1 MHMKFFSAP
10 TMTETME
17 MLRFE
22 MGAESIIIATRD
34 KKYGA
39 VITASMDKNKPRV
52 ITTDTQRAGG
62 IEQLA
67 ALTRILGIELEMT
80 NDASGLLKL
89 MQGSDTDVPILI
101 YTSGKNPFNTTEM
114 DHLEA
119 LASIARAENIVIVA
133 ARGGDAMETANIAAE
148 FSSIGAKRM
157 VITRLDMTRRLGSI
171 LTAAHAGRLSLSDV
185 SITPGV
191 AEGINP
197 INPASLAR
205 LIMPYT
211 DTNTNGSTSRTAQ
224 NTNITEAMI

>member
-1 MHMKFFSAP
+1 MHMKSFSAP

-133 ARGGDAMETANIAAE
+133 ARGGTPWKLLILQQN
-148 FSSIGAKRM
+148 FH
-157 VITRLDMTRRLGSI
+157 LLGQKEWS
-171 LTAAHAGRLSLSDV
+171 
-185 SITPGV
+185 
-191 AEGINP
+191 
-197 INPASLAR
+197 
-205 LIMPYT
+205 
-211 DTNTNGSTSRTAQ
+211 
-224 NTNITEAMI
+224 